1 MNATE
6 LHSDS
11 QLLAN
16 CADQA
21 TSDATSLVLGIAA
34 GVMALLSEALPFVRK
49 VKSQGLLHAVYLTI
63 CESECLDEPAA
74 AVDNKAPPIN
84 QDGQGDV

>member
-16 CADQA
+16 CADQ

-49 VKSQGLLHAVYLTI
+49 VRSQGLLHAVYLTV
-63 CESECLDEPAA
+63 CESECLD
-74 AVDNKAPPIN
+74 DKDPPVRN
-84 QDGQGDV
+84 QQDGQQGSV

>member
-6 LHSDS
+6 LYSDS

-16 CADQA
+16 CADQ

-49 VKSQGLLHAVYLTI
+49 VRSQGLLHAVYLTV
-63 CESECLDEPAA
+63 CESECLD
-74 AVDNKAPPIN
+74 DKDPPVRN
-84 QDGQGDV
+84 QQDGQGSV

>member
-6 LHSDS
+6 LYSDS

-16 CADQA
+16 CADQ

-49 VKSQGLLHAVYLTI
+49 VKSQGLLHAVYLTV
-63 CESECLDEPAA
+63 CESECLD
-74 AVDNKAPPIN
+74 DKDPPVRN
-84 QDGQGDV
+84 QQDGQGSV

>member
-6 LHSDS
+6 LYSDS
-11 QLLAN
+11 KLLAN
-16 CADQA
+16 CADQ

-49 VKSQGLLHAVYLTI
+49 VKSQGLLHAVYLTV
-63 CESECLDEPAA
+63 CESECLD
-74 AVDNKAPPIN
+74 DKDPPVRN
-84 QDGQGDV
+84 QQDGQQGSV

>member
-6 LHSDS
+6 LYS
-11 QLLAN
+11 QSQLAN

-21 TSDATSLVLGIAA
+21 TNDATSLVLGIAA

-49 VKSQGLLHAVYLTI
+49 VKSQGLLHAVYLTV

>member
-6 LHSDS
+6 LYSDS

-49 VKSQGLLHAVYLTI
+49 VRSQGLLHAVYLTV
-63 CESECLDEPAA
+63 CESECLD
-74 AVDNKAPPIN
+74 DKDPPVRN
-84 QDGQGDV
+84 QQDGQQGSV

>member
-1 MNATE
+1 MNSTA
-6 LHSDS
+6 LYSQS

-16 CADQA
+16 CADQ
-21 TSDATSLVLGIAA
+21 TSDATSLVLGVAA

-49 VKSQGLLHAVYLTI
+49 VKSQGLLHAVYLTV
-63 CESECLDEPAA
+63 CESECLDEPA

>member
-1 MNATE
+1 MNATA
-6 LHSDS
+6 LYSDS

-21 TSDATSLVLGIAA
+21 TASDATSLVLGIAA

-49 VKSQGLLHAVYLTI
+49 VRSQGLLHAVYLAV
-63 CESECLDEPAA
+63 CESECLD
-74 AVDNKAPPIN
+74 DKDPPVRN
-84 QDGQGDV
+84 QQDGQGDV

>member
-1 MNATE
+1 MNSTA
-6 LHSDS
+6 LYSQS

-16 CADQA
+16 CADQ

-49 VKSQGLLHAVYLTI
+49 VRSQGLLHAVYLTV
-63 CESECLDEPAA
+63 CESECLD
-74 AVDNKAPPIN
+74 DKDPPVRN
-84 QDGQGDV
+84 QQDGQGDV

>member
-6 LHSDS
+6 LYSDS
-11 QLLAN
+11 KLLAN
-16 CADQA
+16 CADQ

-49 VKSQGLLHAVYLTI
+49 VKSQGLLHAVYLTV
-63 CESECLDEPAA
+63 CESECLDDKE
-74 AVDNKAPPIN
+74 VDPPVRN
-84 QDGQGDV
+84 DGQGSV

>member
-6 LHSDS
+6 LYSDS

-21 TSDATSLVLGIAA
+21 TNDATSLVLGIAA

-49 VKSQGLLHAVYLTI
+49 VKSQGLLHAVYLTV
-63 CESECLDEPAA
+63 CESECLDDKE
-74 AVDNKAPPIN
+74 VDPPVRN
-84 QDGQGDV
+84 QQDGQGSV

>member
-6 LHSDS
+6 LYSDS
-11 QLLAN
+11 KLLAN
-16 CADQA
+16 CADQ

-49 VKSQGLLHAVYLTI
+49 VRSQGLLHAVYLTV
-63 CESECLDEPAA
+63 CESECLD
-74 AVDNKAPPIN
+74 DKDPPVRN
-84 QDGQGDV
+84 QQDGQGDV

>member
-1 MNATE
+1 MNATQ
-6 LHSDS
+6 LYSDS

-21 TSDATSLVLGIAA
+21 TASDATSLVLGIAA

-49 VKSQGLLHAVYLTI
+49 VKSQGLLHAVYLTV
-63 CESECLDEPAA
+63 CESECLDDKE
-74 AVDNKAPPIN
+74 VDPPVRN
-84 QDGQGDV
+84 DGQGSV

>member
-1 MNATE
+1 MNSTA
-6 LHSDS
+6 LYSQS

-16 CADQA
+16 CADQ

-49 VKSQGLLHAVYLTI
+49 VRSQGLLHAVYLTV
-63 CESECLDEPAA
+63 CESQCLD
-74 AVDNKAPPIN
+74 DKDPPVRN
-84 QDGQGDV
+84 DGQGSV

>member
-6 LHSDS
+6 LYSDS
-11 QLLAN
+11 KLLAN
-16 CADQA
+16 CADQ

-49 VKSQGLLHAVYLTI
+49 VRSQGLLLAVYLTV
-63 CESECLDEPAA
+63 CESECLD
-74 AVDNKAPPIN
+74 DKDPPVRN
-84 QDGQGDV
+84 QQDGQGSV

>member
-16 CADQA
+16 CADQ

-49 VKSQGLLHAVYLTI
+49 VRSQGLLHAVYLTV
-63 CESECLDEPAA
+63 CESECLDDKE
-74 AVDNKAPPIN
+74 VDPPVRN
-84 QDGQGDV
+84 DGQGSV

>member
-1 MNATE
+1 MNSTA
-6 LHSDS
+6 LYSQS

-16 CADQA
+16 CADQ

-49 VKSQGLLHAVYLTI
+49 VRSQGLLHAVYLTV
-63 CESECLDEPAA
+63 CESECLD
-74 AVDNKAPPIN
+74 DKDPPVRN
-84 QDGQGDV
+84 QQDGQGSV

>member
-1 MNATE
+1 MNATQ
-6 LHSDS
+6 LYSDS

-21 TSDATSLVLGIAA
+21 TASDATSLVLGIAA

-49 VKSQGLLHAVYLTI
+49 VKSQGLLHAVYLTV
-63 CESECLDEPAA
+63 CESECLD
-74 AVDNKAPPIN
+74 DKDPPVRN
-84 QDGQGDV
+84 QQDGQGSV